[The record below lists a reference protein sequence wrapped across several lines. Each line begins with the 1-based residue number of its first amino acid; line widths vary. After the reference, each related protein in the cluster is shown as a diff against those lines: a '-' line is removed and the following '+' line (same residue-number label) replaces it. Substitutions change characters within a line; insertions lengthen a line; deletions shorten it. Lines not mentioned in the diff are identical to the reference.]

1 MATQTATSCA
11 QGPVTRL
18 IAQARGGDA
27 DAANRLYP
35 IVYEEL
41 RRLARRHMAGERG
54 GHTLQATALVHEA
67 YLKLLGGENA
77 ALAGRK
83 QFFFVAAEA
92 MRQILIDHARARG
105 GQKRGGGRRRV
116 SLSVL
121 ELASEQRSAEILALD
136 EALSRLE
143 KVSPDVAAVV
153 RLRFY
158 AGLTI
163 EETAEALNVSPRTVK
178 REWTF
183 ARAWLFQALNSDGR

>member
-1 MATQTATSCA
+1 
-11 QGPVTRL
+11 
-18 IAQARGGDA
+18 
-27 DAANRLYP
+27 
-35 IVYEEL
+35 
-41 RRLARRHMAGERG
+41 
-54 GHTLQATALVHEA
+54 
-67 YLKLLGGENA
+67 
-77 ALAGRK
+77 
-83 QFFFVAAEA
+83 

-105 GQKRGGGRRRV
+105 GPKRGGGRKRV

-183 ARAWLFQALNSDGR
+183 ARARLFQALNSDGR